1 MLAAKQQQ
9 LAMMQV
15 QVGQAGTPADLP
27 VTIASLENEIA
38 ELSFKMQEPIE
49 VQMTKEEESL
59 YRNEWRTF
67 CER

>member
-1 MLAAKQQQ
+1 
-9 LAMMQV
+9 MMQV

-59 YRNEWRTF
+59 YRNEWKTF